1 MFTSRP
7 NVCQDLEDDLI
18 TVVDSIYY
26 STILLNMSQKF
37 EDVSLNQS
45 DQRSTIRTPC
55 FNVPFDRDTDFVHR
69 PNITGWLKEQYTGPS
84 NRMAL
89 VGLGG
94 LG

>member
-1 MFTSRP
+1 MFASRP
-7 NVCQDLEDDLI
+7 NACQDLKEELI
-18 TVVDSIYY
+18 TVADSMYY
-26 STILLNMSQKF
+26 STILLNMSQKV
-37 EDVSLNQS
+37 EGMSLNHS
-45 DQRSTIRTPC
+45 DQRSTSRTPC

-69 PNITGWLKEQYTGPS
+69 PNITDWLDEKYNGPS